1 MTVVGPVWSA
11 VTVVSLRKNKDVVAA
26 TEGILEDRSRAE
38 IDIGVIPGRLIGRG
52 SIKVPDAELTNVGDL
67 LGDSLRGMS
76 ERKKRFQEG
85 TKHTVV
91 LERRPLSPSIQTSG
105 EI

>member
-38 IDIGVIPGRLIGRG
+38 IDIGIIPRRLIGRG
-52 SIKVPDAELTNVGDL
+52 AIKVPDAELP
-67 LGDSLRGMS
+67 MS
-76 ERKKRFQEG
+76 VIFLE
-85 TKHTVV
+85 TV
-91 LERRPLSPSIQTSG
+91 
-105 EI
+105 